1 MICPHCGKGLLNP
14 KLTSSPVLIIK
25 ETSTQNE
32 LDSDTVFVLK
42 GKNKNGYEENT
53 TSYYL
58 HREMGLVGLQMMSF
72 NLTNFY
78 MHIPPKVGRGK
89 EEKELAQRCVDFSIE
104 ELVKLA
110 EGKKIILMMG
120 AETIKTFTEYNSS
133 QVYGL
138 IMRSELLPDVPVIIP
153 CPNSDKM
160 MSQPIG
166 EFRNALKVLAE
177 QIQILKQYED
187 VK

>member
-1 MICPHCGKGLLNP
+1 MICPHCGKGLLKP

-25 ETSTQNE
+25 ETPTQSE

-78 MHIPPKVGRGK
+78 MHIPPKSGRSN
-89 EEKELAQRCVDFSIE
+89 EEKELAQRCIDFSIQ

-110 EGKKIILMMG
+110 EGKKIILIMG
-120 AETIKTFTEYNSS
+120 AETIRTFTGYNSS
-133 QVYGL
+133 DTYGL
-138 IMRSELLPDVPVIIP
+138 IMKSKLLPDVPVIIP

-160 MSQPIG
+160 MNQPIG
-166 EFRNALKVLAE
+166 EFRNSLKVLAE
-177 QIQILKQYED
+177 QIQILKQYEG

>member
-1 MICPHCGKGLLNP
+1 MICPHCGKGLLKP
-14 KLTSSPVLIIK
+14 KLTSSPVLIFK
-25 ETSTQNE
+25 ETPTQNE

-78 MHIPPKVGRGK
+78 MHIPPKAGRGK
-89 EEKELAQRCVDFSIE
+89 EEKELVERCTDFSIQ
-104 ELVKLA
+104 ELVKLS

-120 AETIKTFTEYNSS
+120 SELIKTFTEYNSS

-138 IMRSELLPDVPVIIP
+138 MPKSGLLPNVPVIIP

-166 EFRNALKVLAE
+166 EFRNALRVLAE
-177 QIQILKQYED
+177 QIQILKDYEA